1 MKLAELTKTI
11 PDKKKSKVS
20 LDYLKSL
27 CERYSLE
34 LKLRSDSNKN
44 TSYAYKTILENIEE
58 NHSLFE
64 DFVKYYILICR
75 AAKLMNIDKAST
87 SLLFDI
93 FFVRD
98 NLNLFIDS
106 ITIINKRNTIY
117 IDYIELK
124 SKLEEEEE
132 ENTIG

>member
-1 MKLAELTKTI
+1 
-11 PDKKKSKVS
+11 
-20 LDYLKSL
+20 
-27 CERYSLE
+27 
-34 LKLRSDSNKN
+34 
-44 TSYAYKTILENIEE
+44 
-58 NHSLFE
+58 
-64 DFVKYYILICR
+64 
-75 AAKLMNIDKAST
+75 MNIDKAST

>member
-1 MKLAELTKTI
+1 
-11 PDKKKSKVS
+11 
-20 LDYLKSL
+20 
-27 CERYSLE
+27 
-34 LKLRSDSNKN
+34 
-44 TSYAYKTILENIEE
+44 
-58 NHSLFE
+58 
-64 DFVKYYILICR
+64 
-75 AAKLMNIDKAST
+75 MNIDKAST

-132 ENTIG
+132 NTIG